1 MTILRLKYKVLSYS
15 ICTCTLKVS
24 KLELL
29 CQSFPKWI
37 TLEVIKEP
45 PNMTITRVDPEVN
58 NELLS
63 GVEQKVNFSIY
74 MGSYAIDK
82 VRIKSI
88 NL

>member
-1 MTILRLKYKVLSYS
+1 M
-15 ICTCTLKVS
+15 
-24 KLELL
+24 ELL

-45 PNMTITRVDPEVN
+45 PNMTITRVDQEVN

-63 GVEQKVNFSIY
+63 GVEQNVNFSIY

-82 VRIKSI
+82 VKNNKSI
-88 NL
+88 NLKLDEKFL